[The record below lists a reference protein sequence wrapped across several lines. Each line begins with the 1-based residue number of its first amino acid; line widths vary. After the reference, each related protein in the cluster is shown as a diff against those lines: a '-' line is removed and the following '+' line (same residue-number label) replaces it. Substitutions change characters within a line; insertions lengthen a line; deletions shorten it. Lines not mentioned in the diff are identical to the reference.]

1 MAWLLGQFG
10 GKENL
15 AAIEQAAATTEDGD
29 DLRAMVEALA
39 YSPDRATSTS
49 MVTLVKK
56 SKAHCDAVAQLAV
69 HRMVGAHGVT
79 DVTDRE
85 RVWFA
90 RKILFM
96 KYDGDLI
103 KFLGWVYTADS
114 MQLLFDVMK
123 RGGSA
128 GRYVTATELAT
139 QAIIDCSEGM
149 KQPSIEQRELATEVL
164 TEVIEYVEV
173 TYLRGGITGS
183 GLKPE
188 LYLRWQSLQVRA
200 AKELLR
206 FHNPEEDPIEE
217 FEDIEL
223 ND

>member
-1 MAWLLGQFG
+1 
-10 GKENL
+10 
-15 AAIEQAAATTEDGD
+15 
-29 DLRAMVEALA
+29 
-39 YSPDRATSTS
+39 
-49 MVTLVKK
+49 
-56 SKAHCDAVAQLAV
+56 
-69 HRMVGAHGVT
+69 
-79 DVTDRE
+79 
-85 RVWFA
+85 
-90 RKILFM
+90 M
-96 KYDGDLI
+96 K
-103 KFLGWVYTADS
+103 
-114 MQLLFDVMK
+114 LLFDVMK
-123 RGGSA
+123 KGGSA
-128 GRYVTATELAT
+128 GGYAATELAA

-149 KQPSIEQRELATEVL
+149 KHPTKEQRELATEVL

-217 FEDIEL
+217 FVDIEL